1 MITPQPLSH
10 LPPSMACIHA
20 IYQHLLCEMMVK
32 KLGNSCTFIF
42 FSPSQPRIDDSSSS
56 LRDLVKSQSSGH
68 PINMPPSAAA
78 FVRLCL
84 CIVTAFLP
92 CNERWPFFEALQNPF
107 HRCCGV
113 CSYKHTWNIYM
124 WYVVPS
130 FPHKLMLQAW
140 LSIRTG

>member
-1 MITPQPLSH
+1 MIFRREYLEGLIYDHPPAQPLPH
-10 LPPSMACIHA
+10 LPPSMVACIHA
-20 IYQHLLCEMMVK
+20 MYQHLLCEMMVK

-68 PINMPPSAAA
+68 PINMPPFCSSLCKG
-78 FVRLCL
+78 LCL

-107 HRCCGV
+107 HCRGV
-113 CSYKHTWNIYM
+113 CSYKHT
-124 WYVVPS
+124 
-130 FPHKLMLQAW
+130 
-140 LSIRTG
+140 